1 MEKYSK
7 NLNKNLAI
15 PLKRSDY
22 ISLIVG
28 ALQFSVVGFIIIV
41 VFRFFGAISYKPE
54 IPVYPDTTYTV
65 VQVEKIIEVD
75 KVSGNISKIKR
86 LLLAEATEKE
96 KIKLIADALKD
107 TIDLL
112 KFNLSELGDDDNQ
125 YIAWADTT
133 IQQDSSR
140 IRVLYWMPPINQF
153 DIKASIK
160 EKIIT
165 RDIHH
170 YYKEGF
176 WDRIGIMVYA
186 GSGYDLIK
194 KDYSI
199 HLGVG
204 IGYKLKG
211 L

>member
-1 MEKYSK
+1 MPLTRSNIVQLTIDLLKIVF
-7 NLNKNLAI
+7 LA
-15 PLKRSDY
+15 
-22 ISLIVG
+22 
-28 ALQFSVVGFIIIV
+28 IIIV
-41 VFRFFGAISYKPE
+41 LVFRFFGGVKYKPE
-54 IPVYPDTTYTV
+54 IPAPIDTTYV
-65 VQVEKIIEVD
+65 VIEKEKIIEVD
-75 KVSGNISKIKR
+75 KVSGSISKIKR

-112 KFNLSELGDDDNQ
+112 KFNLSELGDNDNQ

-140 IRVLYWMPPINQF
+140 IRVLYWMPPINKF

-160 EKIIT
+160 EKTIT

-170 YYKEGF
+170 YYDESF
-176 WDRIGIMVYA
+176 WDRFGIMIYA

-194 KDYSI
+194 KDYSL
-199 HLGVG
+199 HLGIG
-204 IGYKLKG
+204 IGFKIKKF
-211 L
+211 